1 MHKFL
6 YYVLEFIKTETKK
19 LYNLPS
25 DFEQTFYRDWLDV
38 TDFSLD
44 TDFRRNVVS
53 QVLSEDVK
61 IVLLAT
67 SKFGE
72 KIQGEIDLYVT
83 NDRLN
88 EATFRRKLDPISTNI
103 IRNQPKLVFQD
114 ISTFDV
120 QNPVMVLHFE
130 KLTLKKKMF
139 LVKSWP
145 KQLTLEILS
154 YVHVLISIEILT
166 ITLTITTKTATTT
179 TTAIIIFFTTN
190 TTTVARST

>member
-1 MHKFL
+1 M
-6 YYVLEFIKTETKK
+6 
-19 LYNLPS
+19 
-25 DFEQTFYRDWLDV
+25 
-38 TDFSLD
+38 
-44 TDFRRNVVS
+44 
-53 QVLSEDVK
+53 
-61 IVLLAT
+61 
-67 SKFGE
+67 
-72 KIQGEIDLYVT
+72 
-83 NDRLN
+83 N

-179 TTAIIIFFTTN
+179 TAIIIFFTTN